1 MQQNQVRS
9 IVYSLQQNIRRVIVG
24 KDEAIELA
32 LIALLCKGHVL
43 IEDVPGV
50 GKTTLVAA
58 LARSLSC
65 SFKRIQ
71 FTPDVT
77 PSDITGFTMP
87 SLQTGEM
94 EYKSGAVMSQIVLAD
109 EINRTPPKTQ
119 AALLQAMNERS
130 VTIDRQTH
138 PLGEEFMVVATQ
150 NPIEQQG
157 TYPLPEAQLDRF
169 LFKVNV
175 PFPSLEELR
184 ELARTAGY
192 PVVGTATQKL
202 QSPVAATFMGSG
214 RLLEL
219 KEYLEA
225 VEADLIIFDEELSPA
240 QLRNIE
246 ELCDCPVLDR
256 TMLIL
261 DIFAARAASGEGKLQ
276 VELARLQY
284 QLPRLAGRGV
294 QLSRQGGGGTGG
306 TGARRGAG
314 ESKLEVDRRH
324 IRRRIDALKT
334 ELAALARRR
343 EQRRTR
349 RKKDGVTTVAIVGYT
364 NVGKST
370 LLNTLTQAGVL
381 AEDKLFATLD
391 PTARALELPDGRKV
405 MLIDTVGLVRR
416 LPHQLVEAFHSTLEE
431 AASADLILSVCD
443 ITSPELLEQRA
454 VTERLLEE
462 LGVEGTPVITV
473 LNKCDAAPDAQNE
486 PYKGCV
492 RISAK
497 TGYGLPR
504 LLQTIAE
511 TLPPQRLRCRLC
523 LPYAEGALLHRLEE
537 QGQIFSREYTAEG
550 TLLDAEVEQRDWRLY
565 ETYLRT
571 ED

>member
-1 MQQNQVRS
+1 MPTELYEN
-9 IVYSLQQNIRRVIVG
+9 LQ
-24 KDEAIELA
+24 A
-32 LIALLCKGHVL
+32 
-43 IEDVPGV
+43 P
-50 GKTTLVAA
+50 
-58 LARSLSC
+58 
-65 SFKRIQ
+65 KR
-71 FTPDVT
+71 
-77 PSDITGFTMP
+77 
-87 SLQTGEM
+87 
-94 EYKSGAVMSQIVLAD
+94 AVLAAVD
-109 EINRTPPKTQ
+109 TGAYDVE
-119 AALLQAMNERS
+119 
-130 VTIDRQTH
+130 V
-138 PLGEEFMVVATQ
+138 
-150 NPIEQQG
+150 
-157 TYPLPEAQLDRF
+157 
-169 LFKVNV
+169 
-175 PFPSLEELR
+175 SLAELR
-184 ELARTAGY
+184 ELAKTAGY
-192 PVVGTATQKL
+192 PVVGEAVQKL
-202 QSPVAATFMGSG
+202 QTPVAATFMGSG

-219 KEYLEA
+219 KDYMAA
-225 VEADLIIFDEELSPA
+225 VEGELIIFDEELSPA

-261 DIFAARAASGEGKLQ
+261 DIFAARAVSGEGKLQ

-284 QLPRLAGRGV
+284 QLPRLAGKGV

-324 IRRRIDALKT
+324 IRRRIEALKA
-334 ELAALARRR
+334 ELEALSRRR

-349 RKKDGVTTVAIVGYT
+349 RKKDGITTVAIVGYT

-370 LLNTLTQAGVL
+370 LLNALTEAGVL

-391 PTARALELPDGRKV
+391 PTARSLALPDGRTV

-431 AASADLILSVCD
+431 AANADLILSVCD

-473 LNKCDAAPDAQNE
+473 LNKCDAAAPSAAAE
-486 PYKGCV
+486 PYRGCV

-497 TGYGLPR
+497 TGYGLPA
-504 LLQTIAE
+504 LLQSIAE
-511 TLPPQRLRCRLC
+511 ALPPARIRCRLC
-523 LPYAEGALLHRLEE
+523 LPYTEGGLLHRLEQ
-537 QGQIFSREYTAEG
+537 QGQIFCREYTAEG
-550 TLLDAEVEQRDWRLY
+550 VLLEADVEQRDWPLY
-565 ETYLRT
+565 RDYIKT

>member
-1 MQQNQVRS
+1 MPTELYEN
-9 IVYSLQQNIRRVIVG
+9 L
-24 KDEAIELA
+24 EAPKKAVLA
-32 LIALLCKGHVL
+32 AV
-43 IEDVPGV
+43 D
-50 GKTTLVAA
+50 
-58 LARSLSC
+58 
-65 SFKRIQ
+65 
-71 FTPDVT
+71 
-77 PSDITGFTMP
+77 
-87 SLQTGEM
+87 TGEYDV
-94 EYKSGAVMSQIVLAD
+94 EV
-109 EINRTPPKTQ
+109 
-119 AALLQAMNERS
+119 
-130 VTIDRQTH
+130 
-138 PLGEEFMVVATQ
+138 
-150 NPIEQQG
+150 
-157 TYPLPEAQLDRF
+157 
-169 LFKVNV
+169 
-175 PFPSLEELR
+175 SLEELR
-184 ELARTAGY
+184 ELAKTAGY

-225 VEADLIIFDEELSPA
+225 VEGDLIIFDEELSPA

-261 DIFAARAASGEGKLQ
+261 DIFADRAVSGEGKLQ

-284 QLPRLAGRGV
+284 QLPRLAGQGV

-324 IRRRIDALKT
+324 IRRRIEALKA
-334 ELAALARRR
+334 ELEALSRRR
-343 EQRRTR
+343 EQRRAR
-349 RKKDGVTTVAIVGYT
+349 RKKDGITTVAIVGYT

-370 LLNTLTQAGVL
+370 LLNALTEAGVL

-391 PTARALELPDGRKV
+391 PTARSLALPDGRTV

-431 AASADLILSVCD
+431 AANADLILSVCD

-473 LNKCDAAPDAQNE
+473 LNKCDAAAPSAAAE
-486 PYKGCV
+486 PYRGCV

-497 TGYGLPR
+497 TGYGLPA
-504 LLQTIAE
+504 LLQSIAE
-511 TLPPQRLRCRLC
+511 ALPPARIRCRLC
-523 LPYAEGALLHRLEE
+523 LPYTEGGLLHRLEQ
-537 QGQIFSREYTAEG
+537 QGQIFCREYTAEG
-550 TLLDAEVEQRDWRLY
+550 VLLEADVEQRDWPLY
-565 ETYLRT
+565 RDYIKT
-571 ED
+571 EV

>member
-1 MQQNQVRS
+1 MPTELYEN
-9 IVYSLQQNIRRVIVG
+9 L
-24 KDEAIELA
+24 EAPKKAVLA
-32 LIALLCKGHVL
+32 AV
-43 IEDVPGV
+43 D
-50 GKTTLVAA
+50 
-58 LARSLSC
+58 
-65 SFKRIQ
+65 
-71 FTPDVT
+71 
-77 PSDITGFTMP
+77 
-87 SLQTGEM
+87 TGEYDV
-94 EYKSGAVMSQIVLAD
+94 E
-109 EINRTPPKTQ
+109 T
-119 AALLQAMNERS
+119 
-130 VTIDRQTH
+130 
-138 PLGEEFMVVATQ
+138 
-150 NPIEQQG
+150 
-157 TYPLPEAQLDRF
+157 
-169 LFKVNV
+169 
-175 PFPSLEELR
+175 SLEELR

-202 QSPVAATFMGSG
+202 QSPAAATFMGSG

-276 VELARLQY
+276 VE
-284 QLPRLAGRGV
+284 
-294 QLSRQGGGGTGG
+294 LSRQGGGGTGG

-381 AEDKLFATLD
+381 AEVKLVATLD
-391 PTARALELPDGRKV
+391 PTALALELPDGRKV

-511 TLPPQRLRCRLC
+511 TLPPQRIRCRLC
-523 LPYAEGALLHRLEE
+523 LPYAEGALLYRLEE

-565 ETYLRT
+565 EAYLKT

>member
-1 MQQNQVRS
+1 MPTELYEN
-9 IVYSLQQNIRRVIVG
+9 L
-24 KDEAIELA
+24 EAPKKAVLA
-32 LIALLCKGHVL
+32 AV
-43 IEDVPGV
+43 D
-50 GKTTLVAA
+50 
-58 LARSLSC
+58 
-65 SFKRIQ
+65 
-71 FTPDVT
+71 
-77 PSDITGFTMP
+77 
-87 SLQTGEM
+87 TGEYDV
-94 EYKSGAVMSQIVLAD
+94 E
-109 EINRTPPKTQ
+109 T
-119 AALLQAMNERS
+119 
-130 VTIDRQTH
+130 
-138 PLGEEFMVVATQ
+138 
-150 NPIEQQG
+150 
-157 TYPLPEAQLDRF
+157 
-169 LFKVNV
+169 
-175 PFPSLEELR
+175 SLEELR

-334 ELAALARRR
+334 ELSALARRR

-473 LNKCDAAPDAQNE
+473 LNKCDAALDAQNE

-511 TLPPQRLRCRLC
+511 TLPPQRIRCRLC

>member
-1 MQQNQVRS
+1 MPTELYEN
-9 IVYSLQQNIRRVIVG
+9 L
-24 KDEAIELA
+24 EAPKKAVLA
-32 LIALLCKGHVL
+32 AV
-43 IEDVPGV
+43 D
-50 GKTTLVAA
+50 
-58 LARSLSC
+58 
-65 SFKRIQ
+65 
-71 FTPDVT
+71 
-77 PSDITGFTMP
+77 
-87 SLQTGEM
+87 TGEYDV
-94 EYKSGAVMSQIVLAD
+94 E
-109 EINRTPPKTQ
+109 T
-119 AALLQAMNERS
+119 
-130 VTIDRQTH
+130 
-138 PLGEEFMVVATQ
+138 
-150 NPIEQQG
+150 
-157 TYPLPEAQLDRF
+157 
-169 LFKVNV
+169 
-175 PFPSLEELR
+175 SLEELR

-370 LLNTLTQAGVL
+370 LLKVITQIMRPSSGSVRVRGKVSAL
-381 AEDKLFATLD
+381 
-391 PTARALELPDGRKV
+391 LELASGFDGDLNLKENAYLRGA
-405 MLIDTVGLVRR
+405 MLGYTREFMNERYPEILKFS
-416 LPHQLVEAFHSTLEE
+416 ELEE
-431 AASADLILSVCD
+431 FEQRPFKQLSSGMKSRIAFSIASMVDPEILILDEVLSVGDGAFREKSEAKMKEIIRNGKATILVSHSLDQIRRMCNKVLWLD
-443 ITSPELLEQRA
+443 HGRQIAFGETEKICGDYAAFLKTKELPKIQ
-454 VTERLLEE
+454 
-462 LGVEGTPVITV
+462 
-473 LNKCDAAPDAQNE
+473 
-486 PYKGCV
+486 
-492 RISAK
+492 
-497 TGYGLPR
+497 
-504 LLQTIAE
+504 
-511 TLPPQRLRCRLC
+511 
-523 LPYAEGALLHRLEE
+523 
-537 QGQIFSREYTAEG
+537 
-550 TLLDAEVEQRDWRLY
+550 
-565 ETYLRT
+565 
-571 ED
+571 